1 MFPLMYL
8 KDADPVGA
16 EADPQGARGGE
27 GDDRGAGVRRP
38 RLQLR
43 LRRAE
48 QQEDPQL
55 RMGQLPTR
63 VSTVMIK

>member
-8 KDADPVGA
+8 KDTDPVGA
-16 EADPQGARGGE
+16 EADPQGACGGE
-27 GDDRGAGVRRP
+27 RDDRGAGVRRP

-43 LRRAE
+43 LHRAE

-63 VSTVMIK
+63 VSTVLQ

>member
-1 MFPLMYL
+1 MNPLHS
-8 KDADPVGA
+8 KDADPMGA
-16 EADPQGARGGE
+16 EADPQGACGWER
-27 GDDRGAGVRRP
+27 DDRGAGVRRP

-43 LRRAE
+43 LHRAE

-63 VSTVMIK
+63 VRTRFQ